1 MKQNIVENMHKALR
15 SLSIKTERIIIRPIE
30 ETDFEDICQY
40 GCDEET
46 GQYMI
51 HWPKTKAQI
60 KTFINDSTASMISE
74 CPAKY
79 EFVMQLKST
88 SKIIGNIT
96 LEIKNLEAEI
106 GWISNKKYWN
116 KGYMSEAVNRVI
128 NFAFHDLSIGKIT
141 ATCTDKNIPSYKVME
156 KCNMKRISEENNYKS
171 IRQGVEVTYNKL
183 TYCITCDSQIY

>member
-1 MKQNIVENMHKALR
+1 MNKALR
-15 SLSIKTERIIIRPIE
+15 LLPIKTERLIIRPIE

-60 KTFINDSTASMISE
+60 KTFINDCIASMISE
-74 CPAKY
+74 YPAKY

-88 SKIIGNIT
+88 SIIIGNIT
-96 LEIKNLEAEI
+96 LEIKDSEAEI
-106 GWISNKKYWN
+106 GWISNKEYWN
-116 KGYMSEAVNRVI
+116 KGYMGEAVNRVI
-128 NFAFHDLSIGKIT
+128 NFAFHDLLICKIT
-141 ATCTDKNIPSYKVME
+141 ATCTAENIPSYKVME
-156 KCNMKRISEENNYKS
+156 KCGMKRISEEINYKS

-183 TYCITCDSQIY
+183 TYCITCDSQAY